1 MKRDLL
7 KKIFAFVVLTC
18 LFGINSYAIDRT
30 KATAQASG
38 IVGGNTIVY
47 TLTHG
52 AFRNNGDGVI
62 IENWTIGGQ
71 NGQDLG
77 AITSISIE
85 NLTVATITVTGE
97 VDNYSSYTISPN
109 SAAIEIF
116 FYAPDETSITL
127 IERAE
132 AMATAVEGNAV
143 ITYTLSKGQFIES
156 LSTDLTSN
164 WTIDGQDGQDLGAI
178 TSISMESLT
187 VAKVTVTG
195 QIETN
200 SSYTIQPS
208 KEIIEAPHAQPSP
221 VPVDVQLIAKAQAQ
235 AIASSYTIEYML
247 TAGLFSSMEQR
258 GGGLYCENPSNWVIG
273 GQEGQYLGDISSISV
288 SDDRKSAVLTVTNS
302 IELTYH
308 YTIKPL
314 SSAIASPHA
323 SPHEV
328 AIQVG
333 VSTSSQ
339 NREVSKLS
347 VFPNPSNGV
356 FSINSANA
364 YVLEIYNV
372 QGVCVKKQDIS
383 SGVSVINMQHENS
396 GAYILKLRN
405 EQEIRTITV
414 VKN

>member
-1 MKRDLL
+1 MKTDLL
-7 KKIFAFVVLTC
+7 KKAFALIALAG
-18 LFGINSYAIDRT
+18 LFGTNSFAIDKT
-30 KATAQASG
+30 KSEAAATA
-38 IVGGNTIVY
+38 IVGENTIVY

-52 AFRNNGDGVI
+52 AFRNNGDGEL
-62 IENWTIGGQ
+62 IENWAIGGQ

-77 AITSISIE
+77 VISSISIE
-85 NLTVATITVTGE
+85 DFTVATITVTGE
-97 VDNYSSYTISPN
+97 IENYSAYTLQPN

-132 AMATAVEGNAV
+132 AMATAVEGHTD
-143 ITYTLSKGQFIES
+143 ITYTLSKGQFVES
-156 LSTDLTSN
+156 LSTELASN

-187 VAKVTVTG
+187 VATITVTG
-195 QIETN
+195 QIEN
-200 SSYTIQPS
+200 YSSYTIQPS
-208 KEIIEAPHAQPSP
+208 KEIIEAPHAQPNP
-221 VPVDVQLIAKAQAQ
+221 VAVIVQPIAKAQAQ
-235 AIASSYTIEYML
+235 AVENSYTIEFAL

-308 YTIKPL
+308 YTIRPL
-314 SSAIASPHA
+314 STAIASPHA

-328 AIQVG
+328 AIQVS
-333 VSTSSQ
+333 VSTSNQ
-339 NREVSKLS
+339 NREISNLS

-356 FSINSANA
+356 FSISSDNA
-364 YVLEIYNV
+364 YVLEVFNI
-372 QGVCVKKQDIS
+372 QGVCVKKQEIA
-383 SGVSVINMQHENS
+383 SGVSIINIQHENS

-405 EQEIRTITV
+405 EEVVKTITV
-414 VKN
+414 IKN